1 MLVYLCASL
10 FFPMQAFIVDKTSRL
25 SPFEFKDRLLDVARS
40 HADRIMLNAG
50 RGNPNFLAVAPRR
63 AFLQLGEFA
72 LQEAERSYSYLSS
85 GYGGL
90 PESHGMMQRFEIWM
104 HNHEDT
110 EGMRFIQA
118 SLALVKDQLGLDPKV
133 FLCEMV
139 SASLGCQYPAP
150 VSLLAQ
156 FEPVLSAYVRQE
168 LFGGLHP
175 VSNDFRLFATEG
187 GTAAMSYLFQ
197 SLRANYLLNPG
208 DTIALGTPIFTPYLE
223 IPELAEFQLQIIEV
237 EAGEEEGWQLTEV
250 ALRKLE
256 NPEIKL
262 FCLVNPS
269 NPPSVKMSQS
279 ISGQL
284 TELVNTKRPDLMIIT
299 DDVYSTFADDFCS
312 VFALCPRNTF
322 CVYSFSKYFGAT
334 GWRIGLIG
342 LHNDNIFDEAI
353 QQYCGSRQEAVNKRY
368 QSISSEP
375 QALPMIDRLVADS
388 RTVALHHSAGLST
401 PQQLQMTLF
410 ALSCLIDQE
419 NNYRTEA
426 KRLIRS
432 RYETLYRHIGV
443 PVPELEGL
451 VGYYTLLDLEQ
462 LANDL
467 YGALFARWFL
477 KHYGCQDFLFRLV
490 EEISIVL
497 LPANGFEVHH
507 PAVRVSLANLCLAD
521 YAAIGRYT
529 RQVLDEYY
537 QEYSGQT

>member
-1 MLVYLCASL
+1 MD
-10 FFPMQAFIVDKTSRL
+10 QTNRI
-25 SPFEFKDRLLDVARS
+25 SPFEFKDRLLEVART

-90 PESHGMMQRFEIWM
+90 PESRGMMQRFETWM
-104 HNHEDT
+104 QNHEDAR
-110 EGMRFIQA
+110 GMRFIQA
-118 SLALVKDQLGLDPKV
+118 SLALVKDQLGLDPGA

-139 SASLGCQYPAP
+139 SASLGCQYPEP
-150 VSLLAQ
+150 VTVLAQ

-175 VSNDFRLFATEG
+175 VQNDFRLVATEG

-208 DTIALGTPIFTPYLE
+208 DSIALGTPIFTPYLE
-223 IPELAEFQLQIIEV
+223 IPELAEFQLKIIEI
-237 EAGEEEGWQLTEV
+237 EAGMEQGWQLTEK
-250 ALRKLE
+250 ALQVLE
-256 NPEIKL
+256 KPGVKL

-269 NPPSVKMSQS
+269 NPPSVKMSRS
-279 ISGQL
+279 VTSQL
-284 TELVNTKRPDLMIIT
+284 VELVNKKRPDLMIIT
-299 DDVYSTFADDFCS
+299 DDVYGTFADDFCS
-312 VFALCPRNTF
+312 LFALCPRNTF

-334 GWRIGLIG
+334 GWRIGLVG
-342 LHNDNIFDEAI
+342 LHNDNVFDQSIRRLPDNQRMA
-353 QQYCGSRQEAVNKRY
+353 ANNRY
-368 QSISSEP
+368 QSISAEP
-375 QALPMIDRLVADS
+375 ENLSMIERLVADS

-419 NNYRTEA
+419 NHYKAEA

-432 RYETLYRHIGV
+432 RYETLYRNIGI
-443 PVPELEGL
+443 PVPEIEEL
-451 VGYYTLLDLEQ
+451 VGYYTLIDLEQ
-462 LANDL
+462 LACSL
-467 YGALFARWFL
+467 YGAVFARWFL
-477 KHYGCQDFLFRLV
+477 KRHGCQEFLFRLV
-490 EEISIVL
+490 DETNIVL
-497 LPANGFEVHH
+497 LPANGFSVHH

-521 YAAIGRYT
+521 YATIGQFT

-537 QEYSGQT
+537 QEYSSKA